1 LHFSL
6 RAHVTSYFL
15 ALPVGLYLTG
25 WFVEF
30 VRYWRGGAGAPIWS
44 GGLLAMGW
52 GAHSFLIA
60 YGIWNEGVGP
70 AAVLSAV
77 AWVTMIVNYAVH
89 LRWRNAVFGFV
100 FPPLAAGLL
109 LSTLLLGSEGIAAPD
124 LEAHRAAWQVGLITH
139 IASILAGNLLF
150 AMACLFS
157 IAYLYQEHQIKAKLI
172 RLVVSRLPALS
183 TLDRLNQRAIALGFF
198 FLSAGIL
205 LGIGVSIAEAMPAR
219 EIGPR
224 QIVPT
229 LTWLVYAGFLLQR
242 AFPGRRARIT
252 AIWSIAGFAVVMTSL
267 AVELWVLTTRA

>member
-1 LHFSL
+1 
-6 RAHVTSYFL
+6 VTSYFL

-25 WFVEF
+25 WLVEF
-30 VRYWRGGAGAPIWS
+30 VRYWRGSSGAPIWS

-52 GAHSFLIA
+52 GAHSFLIV
-60 YGIWNEGVGP
+60 YGIWIGGIGP
-70 AAVLSAV
+70 ATVLSAV
-77 AWVTMIVNYAVH
+77 SWVTIIANYAVH

-100 FPPLAAGLL
+100 FPPLAVGLL
-109 LSTLLLGSEGIAAPD
+109 LSTLLLGTEGVTAPPD
-124 LEAHRAAWQVGLITH
+124 LGAHSAAWQAGLITH

-172 RLVVSRLPALS
+172 RLVVSRLPSLG

-205 LGIGVSIAEAMPAR
+205 LGIGVGVAESLPAR

-224 QIVPT
+224 QIVPS

-252 AIWSIAGFAVVMTSL
+252 AVWSIAGFVAVMLSL
-267 AVELWVLTTRA
+267 FVELWILTTRA